1 MKKIFLSFVMLL
13 ACVSMMAETKITVIT
28 DLDKAAQE
36 GTIVSL
42 RNASERYLF
51 GSKSD
56 VVAMGTVE
64 QSLESTNSVTGWKL
78 EKVGK
83 YYRFAAMTSK
93 GNQYVLAGSRGY
105 LNAGE
110 SDEDPC
116 FIDEW
121 DCDIDDGSTWEI
133 TSDGFIKNVGNG
145 FYLTGYGVSP
155 SRTRWQIVKVEYTAD
170 EVIILPPANPE
181 SKPASGY
188 EWSENLIKNGDFSG
202 TGLTSFAIKSADG
215 YPNPMLNMS
224 IVDDD
229 GVKALKVVTNPK
241 REGEAG
247 TDWDSQVFFVVDEKD
262 VFKEG
267 DKYYVSFSYR
277 ADAAANDIPTQAH
290 NKPGDY
296 AHWEMVGNV
305 SFATT
310 WQTKTVEGVVSAQQ
324 ASVNS
329 GLLSIAFNLNVYA
342 PSNNFYFTNVV
353 IKKLVKSEWVD
364 VDIAKIKKEGD
375 LANGEIVPTVANG
388 VYTYTP
394 TSNLQFAFKELNFN
408 VKGYDKVKLVF
419 AEPTPSGWAI
429 SYHEGQGF
437 EEIPAGSTEYVFD
450 VPSSGTIPQLAL
462 FSGVGGTPRAIK
474 LSAVKMHIKQDDTPA
489 SEIPAAGELPM
500 LDGYKW
506 ESVIK
511 NGDFQTNDLSSFPT
525 NLSNGVIPEGMSE
538 SIIDGP
544 DGYKVLKVVSR
555 TKVAD
560 PWDSQIFFKLN
571 ELIPEKGTQ
580 LYISFAYK
588 ADEAGSI
595 ATQAHAAPQTYNAN
609 DMIGNISFS
618 KTWKRYTGTIT
629 LSSDDMVRNGGFG
642 SVAFNLNDYAPS
654 NTYYF
659 ADVRIMKLV
668 KDESAGPEVIIP
680 VEFKV
685 GGQYY
690 IQNVE
695 NGMYLTHSNSN
706 DNNYGTRGSVTPQ
719 GILWTVGDA
728 GNGNYTLRN
737 DMGTA
742 NDKFLG
748 DNGYVDSPAQNLQIK
763 AIKLDD
769 GEIVYSIHDANG
781 YWQTNN
787 AAPQNLGY
795 DAQRVAFVNKEG
807 RWRFLTKQQAIQRME
822 ENASETNPVDATFLI
837 SNPGFARN
845 MTTQYWNAKAY
856 SSDGSATANAND
868 ATISGGDDHY
878 RAAESWTSS
887 NGFDIFQTLTNIPDG
902 TYKLKAQVAYTPYNT
917 NGEPFLYANNT
928 QTSSNRITKFSES
941 TYSDLVSVAKAMG
954 SGSFWTP
961 EITAEVQDGILRI
974 GVRSKDNGIWCV
986 MDNFTLTY
994 YGNSDTEAAMKKAKS
1009 DFEEAYKNASRE
1021 ASSTAK
1027 RNADV
1032 SQRLKDLVEKYKNVN
1047 YTEPASYRNATTA
1060 LNNATSAAQNSTA
1073 VYTNIDEYN
1082 KKAARLDNDGKAA
1095 YASTQKLYDEGKL
1108 ETVQQAIDAYRAAVL
1123 KQTTP
1128 GSNFT
1133 DAIVNP
1139 AYDDRTNGWTNNFAQ
1154 QMGTGGYMAA
1164 NGTNGETYEG
1174 IWDFM
1179 ESWTGTPGH
1188 LDNGKTYQRIKKLP
1202 AGTYTLTAYILA
1214 TQQNLAGA
1222 GLSSIDALTGVN
1234 MYAIADNVTLKS
1246 STVKTENNVAKKQTL
1261 NFATKGEGD
1270 VEIGVMIE
1278 NTNCNWVAFDNWT
1291 LTFVQKEINFNAFQ
1305 IALQQ
1310 TVDANKSNYNDA
1322 DCQKAVKEA
1331 YVQAYK
1337 EAEEIAYTDDLSN
1350 EQYTAAQNK
1359 LLDARKKVEESIAL
1373 YQQIVKINEK
1383 AAKMK
1388 GNKALALYAEVLK
1401 TYTDQTADDIKPF
1414 EDTYAMAIE
1423 LSTGGYS
1430 IPFSNNDWIGAT
1442 GNVAEWANP
1451 DGPGM
1456 PERYEER
1463 AYTGDVMY
1471 QMITGLKNGTYT
1483 IKMRGAASYTS
1494 GRGFDGAIG
1503 QNHAFFYANGAL
1515 ESLEVFDR
1523 TSIPSGGLVDVELQ
1537 CVVIDGTLKFGIQNE
1552 TIGANWFVI
1561 WCDDIIYE
1569 SDDMNEKE
1577 FDISVPASTLYSTFI
1592 APFDIKISDVEEE
1605 ATLKIPEG
1613 VGLKAFIVESIVDD
1627 NETNRLKVTQIDEIP
1642 ANTPVLLSA
1651 KTGFNVRLRGMSKQQ
1666 GVTYT
1671 KGLLTGTFGNLEV
1684 KDGYVLQKHG
1694 VNEPTFYKIDPT
1706 APVVVPAYKCW
1717 LRVSASNVKEYFI
1730 DFDDNDEETGIN
1742 AINALLSGK
1751 GEIYDLNG
1759 RKLESLQ
1766 KGMNIVNGVK
1776 VLVK

>member
-28 DLDKAAQE
+28 DLDKAAKE

-51 GSKSD
+51 GSKAD
-56 VVAMGTVE
+56 AVAMGTVE
-64 QSLESTNSVTGWKL
+64 QSLASTNSVTGWKL
-78 EKVGK
+78 EKVGSN
-83 YYRFAAMTSK
+83 YRFAAITPA
-93 GNQYVLAGSRGY
+93 GAQYIVAGSRGY

-110 SDEDPC
+110 SDDDPC
-116 FIDEW
+116 FIDEY

-145 FYLTGYGVSP
+145 FYLNGYGVSP
-155 SRTRWQIVKVEYTAD
+155 SRTKWQIVKVEYTAD
-170 EVIILPPANPE
+170 EEELLPAATPE

-188 EWSENLIKNGDFSG
+188 EWTENLITNGDLSG
-202 TGLTSFAIKSADG
+202 SSLKSFYIKSADD
-215 YPNPMLNMS
+215 YANPTITMS
-224 IVDDD
+224 IVNDMH
-229 GVKALKVVTNPK
+229 VKALKVVSNPK

-247 TDWDSQVFFVVDEKD
+247 TPWDSQVFFVLDEKD
-262 VFKEG
+262 GLKEG
-267 DKYYVSFSYR
+267 DTYYVSFSYR
-277 ADAAANDIPTQAH
+277 ADAATNAIAVQSHNTPGTYNDNNSAI
-290 NKPGDY
+290 
-296 AHWEMVGNV
+296 GNV

-310 WQTKTVEGVVSAQQ
+310 WQTKSVEGVVSSAQ
-324 ASVNS
+324 VKN
-329 GLLSIAFNLNVYA
+329 GDLLSFAFNLNDHA
-342 PSNNFYFTNVV
+342 PVNNYYFTNVV

-375 LANGEIVPTVANG
+375 LANGAIVPTVADG

-408 VKGYDKVKLVF
+408 VQGYDKVKLVF
-419 AEPTPSGWAI
+419 AAPTPDGWAI

-437 EEIPAGSTEYVFD
+437 ESIPAGSTEYVFD
-450 VPSSGTIPQLAL
+450 VPANGTIPQLAL
-462 FSGVGGTPRAIK
+462 FSGIGGTPGAIK
-474 LSAVKMHIKQDDTPA
+474 LAAVKMHIKKDDTPE
-489 SEIPAAGELPM
+489 SEIPAAGDMPM

-506 ESVIK
+506 VSMID
-511 NGDFQTNDLSSFPT
+511 NGDFKTD
-525 NLSNGVIPEGMSE
+525 NLSNFPLNASAGGVAPEGVTE

-544 DGYKVLKVVSR
+544 DGYKVLKVTSRDMVS
-555 TKVAD
+555 AG
-560 PWDSQIFFKLN
+560 WDSQVFFRLN
-571 ELIPEKGTQ
+571 EQIPEAGTQ
-580 LYISFAYK
+580 LYVSFAYK
-588 ADEAGSI
+588 ADN
-595 ATQAHAAPQTYNAN
+595 NAN
-609 DMIGNISFS
+609 IGTQSHSTPGNYSHYEAIGTINF
-618 KTWKRYTGTIT
+618 TGQWKRYTNVIT
-629 LSSDDMVRNGGFG
+629 LSAGDMVKNGGFG
-642 SVAFNLNDYAPS
+642 AVAFNLNDLATA
-654 NTYYF
+654 NTYYI

-695 NGMYLTHSNSN
+695 NGMFLTYSNSN
-706 DNNYGTRGSVTPQ
+706 DNNWGTRGSVTPE

-728 GNGNYTLRN
+728 GNGEYTLRN
-737 DMGTA
+737 DLGTA
-742 NDKFLG
+742 SNQFLG
-748 DNGYVDSPAQNLQIK
+748 DNGYVDSPAQNIQIK
-763 AIKLDD
+763 AIKQDD
-769 GEIVYSIHDANG
+769 GEIVYSIKDANG

-787 AAPQNLGY
+787 AARQNLGY
-795 DAQRVAFVNKEG
+795 DAQRVGFLNKEG
-807 RWRFLTKQQAIQRME
+807 KWRFLTKQQAIQRME
-822 ENASETNPVDATFLI
+822 EYASETNPVDATFLI
-837 SNPGFARN
+837 TNPGFTRN
-845 MTTQYWNAKAY
+845 MSTQYWTAKAY
-856 SSDGSATANAND
+856 SSDGTATANAND
-868 ATISGGDDHY
+868 ATMSGGSDHY

-887 NGFDIFQTLTNIPDG
+887 NGFDIFQTLTGIPDG
-902 TYKLKAQVAYTPYNT
+902 TYKLKAQVAYTPYQT
-917 NGEPFLYANNT
+917 SGEPYLYANNT
-928 QTSSNRITKFSES
+928 QTGSGRIAKFSDD
-941 TYSDLVSVAKAMG
+941 TYSDLTSVATAMG

-961 EITAEVQDGILRI
+961 EITAEVQNGTLRI
-974 GVRSKDNGIWCV
+974 GVRSKDTGIWCI
-986 MDNFTLTY
+986 MDNFSLTY

-1032 SQRLKDLVEKYKNVN
+1032 AQRLKDAVEKYKNAN

-1060 LNNATSAAQNSTA
+1060 LNNATSAAQNSTT
-1073 VYTNIDEYN
+1073 VYTNIDVYN
-1082 KKAARLDNDGKAA
+1082 KKAAKLDNDGKAA
-1095 YASTQKLYDEGKL
+1095 YASTQQKYDEGKL
-1108 ETVQQAIDAYRAAVL
+1108 ESVQQAIDAYRAAVL

-1133 DAIVNP
+1133 DAIINP
-1139 AYDDRTNGWTNNFAQ
+1139 AYDDRTNGWTNQFVQ
-1154 QMGTGGYMAA
+1154 QMGTGGYMAE

-1188 LDNGKTYQRIKKLP
+1188 LDNGKTYQRIKNLP

-1222 GLSSIDALTGVN
+1222 GLSSIDDLTGVN
-1234 MYAIADNVTLKS
+1234 MYATADNVTLKS
-1246 STVKTENNVAKKQTL
+1246 STVKTENRVAKKQTL

-1291 LTFVQKEINFNAFQ
+1291 LTFVQKEVNFNAFQ

-1310 TVDANKSNYNDA
+1310 TVQSNKSNYNDA
-1322 DCQKAVKEA
+1322 DCQKALKEA
-1331 YVQAYK
+1331 YAEAYK
-1337 EAEEIAYTDDLSN
+1337 EAEEAAYTDGLTN
-1350 EQYTAAQNK
+1350 AEYTAAQNK

-1373 YQQIVKINEK
+1373 YQQIAKVNEK

-1388 GNKALALYAEVLK
+1388 GSQAQAIYAEVLQ
-1401 TYTDQTADDIKPF
+1401 TYTDQTADSVQPF
-1414 EDTYAMAIE
+1414 EDAYATAIE
-1423 LSTGGYS
+1423 FSTGGYS
-1430 IPFSNNDWIGAT
+1430 IPFTNDWKLST
-1442 GNVAEWANP
+1442 GNVQEWANP

-1456 PERYEER
+1456 AERYEGKMF
-1463 AYTGDVMY
+1463 TGDVMY
-1471 QMITGLKNGTYT
+1471 QEITGLKNGTY
-1483 IKMRGAASYTS
+1483 IVKMRGAASYTS
-1494 GRGFDGAIG
+1494 GRGFTGAVG
-1503 QNHAFFYANGAL
+1503 KDHAYFYANGRL

-1523 TSIPSGGLVDVELQ
+1523 TSIASGTLEKVDLD
-1537 CVVIDGTLKFGIQNE
+1537 CVVTDGTLKFGIQNITE
-1552 TIGANWFVI
+1552 GANWFVI
-1561 WCDDIIYE
+1561 WVDDIIYE

-1577 FDISVPASTLYSTFI
+1577 FDISVPASTLFSTFI

-1605 ATLKIPEG
+1605 ATMKIPEG
-1613 VGLKAFIVESIVDD
+1613 VGLNAYIVDSYNKD
-1627 NETNRLKVTQIDEIP
+1627 RIKVTKIDEIP

-1651 KTGFNVRLRGMSKQQ
+1651 KTGFNVRLRGISKQQ

-1671 KGLLTGTFGNLEV
+1671 KGLLTGTFGRLEV
-1684 KDGYVLQKHG
+1684 KAGYVLQKHG
-1694 VNEPTFYKIDPT
+1694 VNAPTFYKIDPEN
-1706 APVVVPAYKCW
+1706 PVVVPAYKCW
-1717 LRVSASNVKEYFI
+1717 LNASSSANVKEFFI
-1730 DFDDNDEETGIN
+1730 DFGDNDEETGIN
-1742 AINALLSGK
+1742 AINALLNGK